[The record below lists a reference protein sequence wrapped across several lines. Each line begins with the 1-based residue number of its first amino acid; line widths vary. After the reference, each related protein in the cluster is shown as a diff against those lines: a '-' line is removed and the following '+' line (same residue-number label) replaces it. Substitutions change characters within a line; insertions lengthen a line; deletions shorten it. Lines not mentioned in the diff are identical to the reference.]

1 MKRILLLV
9 LLTAFSSTAHS
20 FNQCS
25 LTLDQAKR
33 QGSEASRHL
42 GIISESYEVAITY
55 HQSNN
60 TARALQSIVATETSL
75 YQARNYY
82 VLALFQ
88 IDQAS
93 KICSDTVENQ
103 INRLQGE
110 WLKELGTLDNLEDKV
125 FELKEIILN
134 R

>member
-9 LLTAFSSTAHS
+9 LLAAFSTTTHS

-42 GIISESYEVAITY
+42 TIISENYVAAVTY

-60 TARALQSIVATETSL
+60 TAGALQSIVTTETSL

-88 IDQAS
+88 IDQAA
-93 KICSDTVENQ
+93 KVCSSSVENQ
-103 INRLQGE
+103 INRLQGV
-110 WLKELGTLDNLEDKV
+110 WQKELGTLDELEDKV
-125 FELKEIILN
+125 FDLKDIILKI
-134 R
+134 